1 MIDQPNRDGV
11 VEQIDLPWRKVP
23 EWVGKTPDTPVP
35 TAVKLRVFA
44 RYDGRCYLTGQKINA
59 GDEWDTEHVKPLR
72 SALPGEPHLNRESN
86 LAPALKAAHAEKTA
100 AENSAGAKAD
110 RIRAKHLG
118 IWPRSKTP
126 LKGRGFSTGR
136 NKASTIPLKD
146 IEQ

>member
-1 MIDQPNRDGV
+1 MSQAVTPIT
-11 VEQIDLPWRKVP
+11 LPHRAVA
-23 EWVGKTPDTPVP
+23 EWIGKTPDSAVP

-44 RYDGRCYLTGQKINA
+44 RYDGRCYLTGRKIQP
-59 GDEWDTEHVKPLR
+59 GDAWEMEHIKPLR

-86 LAPALKAAHAEKTA
+86 LAPALKDAHLEKTA

-118 IWPRSKTP
+118 IWPKSKTP